1 MNEMIKICIS
11 AQLTLEVFFW
21 VVNTV
26 LVMMT
31 TMCVGSNWLIVSLDH
46 RWYHHYGRSVTPVDF
61 AGLGAGSD
69 ILAEQAFRPAD

>member
-31 TMCVGSNWLIVSLDH
+31 TMCVGSNWLIVSLDLFVLCLHH
-46 RWYHHYGRSVTPVDF
+46 RWYHHYGQLHR
-61 AGLGAGSD
+61 
-69 ILAEQAFRPAD
+69 